1 MVGIKSTDLSFTAL
15 NTLLRTASVNHDQA
29 KRILIDHK
37 DSLFQA
43 VDVASRAHSSDGQSA
58 QEKEI
63 TYRSAFKST
72 STHPKPTEAELV
84 EIQALQNALRISRPQ
99 AALLLRDYL
108 SEAHEEDL
116 SKLLTISKDLAE
128 LAPLNDVENFWVNE
142 RRRAFSCLVV
152 VCKGGSP
159 KSNHSLYHAFA
170 GFLSEYGNELK
181 SIILSSVIYYLKS
194 SQKGM
199 SNKLIGIVMPE
210 EQEWLME
217 VLFAC
222 CLYKPLPAGERVKL
236 LKAFVDAFQSG
247 FTFSQKPSAEFE
259 HVTTAFAC
267 TESTALFA
275 ASVNLSNGLAAAVHP
290 ESDLEDIDSDEHDHS
305 QGGVRLAHDDAAV
318 TLIDETVKKVR
329 AINTAEASIVT
340 LSWAAF
346 LRMCPLFDRADIA
359 DHGAFDAMAHVAAAV
374 ESNVLAA
381 LRSVGCSHLAVDE
394 ILVADVH
401 HVFWVDFVAFL
412 SVFPPGGCEPSQV
425 ENIVELAI
433 GILGR
438 TSHDMS
444 KEIAQIFWEREK
456 SGERMLGPNT
466 LLRLS
471 SAVYPRTYRPLV
483 SLLTSMTVSQ
493 RTAELTA
500 DYLANN
506 LFTLNE
512 YCDAYRDTLHVLDDQ
527 EDIVMWQ
534 SIGAALG
541 PRFRTISSDLA
552 AVFPEDENILCVQA
566 GEDIPPDAYRSKIP
580 RGSIGV
586 ANASLTS
593 VTWITA
599 WNGFEATDHI
609 LRILLQALR
618 DHDGISVYGEEVL
631 GELLLSSLESMK
643 FFDRL
648 CGTGSKGLRDSI
660 LRDES
665 RLLTVSGIASEL
677 ADPGDWVRGS
687 WLTKSRRE
695 VLLTVSSSCLASM
708 TTGSADRAQYVL
720 ERIAASKNALPLQ
733 AALSAL
739 GAKSFPAVAALSR
752 IAGLC
757 SHGENIS
764 KNLLRKISSLSQT
777 SNFKVFS
784 ELADGYRGGTSKIYS
799 FLRGVALPLWLT
811 TAVPEEADAES
822 RSLHWLLPACS
833 LHLFSTRPN
842 DVLHDPAISGI
853 LVAVLTGVSNSMLPS
868 RCRAGDTDTFLF
880 PALRAALITC
890 YAALRERNA
899 SLQNS
904 KSRRGLSRAGQSD
917 CRNDESR
924 IELTALEKLLLKPD
938 VIYAMA
944 IMSSGGSERLKR
956 DQFYSAWTE
965 SDFRGFLPE
974 LHHSRYLALNVTEQD
989 VKLEKISS
997 WRTWVEDM
1005 CARCLALQFCC
1016 LAQISGSSGTIQ
1028 APWPTM
1034 NASSFSLWRGGAE
1047 SIRNGYA
1054 RRIRSGHSLPVIEL
1068 MVTIVSCGQRAAA
1081 RSLMG
1086 SSRKESN
1093 SVKRTEQGDP
1103 PTLSGQQT
1111 HENTLDVLDG
1121 SENERSK
1128 CSDIDGNEIL
1138 TALVDVL
1145 RESRDDW
1152 VAVNAEQETIDDT
1165 DTLKILGQK
1174 SLLIASSVRFLR
1186 ICWQMQNSKWFRSC
1200 WGALH
1205 VWELL
1210 ASLLRCDGAASNM
1223 SGKVELSRATCI
1235 YQFLSDSFSG
1245 TTGILLSPQGSRS
1258 ISFETERIV
1267 SRQSLLVDISS
1278 AWKAT
1283 ASDCL
1288 SVFSEVIS
1296 NRTSESLIQ
1305 SRSDSTSKTEKASNE
1320 SGLPRDLFAE
1330 DAFTQFASVFTER
1343 WMHVLLSVEER
1354 YMTGWSDSVLGEF
1367 TRADEA
1373 MDMSGNLDPSSEFTS
1388 PEEYSRAISV
1398 ELGKALGLNGNDA
1411 KQARVL
1417 EEFRRTGDIR
1427 TRFGVDYY
1435 FDVPAIIG
1443 CMKCF
1448 DVNVSEHDDLI
1459 LDILH
1464 LNAVINRK
1472 DAQVRLI
1479 SSFSE
1484 VASKV
1489 VFTDSFAPNPSLA
1502 LTYSSPQFRGKLCR
1516 VLCRVLTLVIPS
1528 LTTSAHSVAIASEIA
1543 KLMGFLSAY
1552 VSHDELEQPALTSV
1566 RFSPPPAALERQCSA
1581 MPLGQISHSIDRIL
1595 ASVQQERS
1603 KGAGPNSSHLDTVR
1617 WLLLSGARLAKGAAF
1632 RSPADISAFG
1642 ESAVTSLKYA
1652 DVVPELCSS
1661 VSVAISSVL
1670 ERTDTISKLPFR
1682 ERDINTIFEAI
1693 SSLARLSGTKPSD
1706 GCVKESAASLVLAIA
1721 RIHLKKL
1728 EVNEPNP
1735 SGMLRHVS
1743 GGSILG
1749 LLPPAGTVIPTY
1761 EAGQEARNPAH
1772 LVWCAYLQLSS
1783 VAIPSQT
1790 HHDQTSQEREQELRN
1805 ILEFCAANLTRI
1817 TANSLDL
1824 SGDWPS
1830 SLSGDAGS
1838 FSHRTE
1844 AAMGHNH
1851 LTIGRVEEAEVAS
1864 ITLFRLSNYAPQ
1876 LREALPELFGNAI
1889 SKLARFPSQV
1899 FRLIRA
1905 EPIERWVRPVTQQE
1919 RERSQLLRTDGDG
1932 LNVAGHGMSPS
1943 PWHSSPSKT
1952 GNSAQ
1957 NTPQKRSPSHALRA
1971 AIGGGGHKHWQS
1983 PGHFSPSPGM
1993 PGTPLLHSPRGATPY
2008 TPNTPYQSP
2017 GSPWGPFGSG
2027 IITNAGVY
2035 FGEEV
2040 SRSLYRA
2047 LGNAL
2052 VALRRLSEVL
2062 DVLLFSPSMSRD
2074 EESPSLGSL
2083 VAVLYHSCTEV
2094 SRGAEG
2100 ERRAVL
2106 EIIMD
2111 SALHL
2116 LITHVIVYM
2125 DEGSLTQA
2133 MRDEIR
2139 KRLGTVRA
2147 RMLKAVPPIPS
2158 SSVIQTPEFE
2168 SFLYQLKASV
2178 S

>member
-1 MVGIKSTDLSFTAL
+1 MVGVKATNMSFTAL
-15 NTLLRTASVNHDQA
+15 NTLLRTASINHDQA
-29 KRILIDHK
+29 KRILLDHK
-37 DSLFQA
+37 DCLFQA
-43 VDVASRAHSSDGQSA
+43 VDVVSRARSSGGQYL

-72 STHPKPTEAELV
+72 SSHPKPTEAELA
-84 EIQALQNALRISRPQ
+84 EIDALQNALRISRPQ

-108 SEAHEEDL
+108 QEAHQEDI
-116 SKLLTISKDLAE
+116 SNLLTISKDMSE
-128 LAPLNDVENFWVNE
+128 LAPLSEVEDFWIND
-142 RRRAFSCLVV
+142 RHRAFSCLVI

-159 KSNHSLYHAFA
+159 KSNHSLYHVFA
-170 GFLSEYGNELK
+170 DFLSEYGDELK
-181 SIILSSVIYYLKS
+181 SIILNGVIHYLKS
-194 SQKGM
+194 LQKGM
-199 SNKLIGIVMPE
+199 SNNLTGIILPE
-210 EQEWLME
+210 EHAWLLE

-222 CLYKPLPAGERVKL
+222 CLYRPLTPGERVKL

-247 FTFSQKPSAEFE
+247 FTFSQRPSAEFE

-275 ASVNLSNGLAAAVHP
+275 ASINLSNGLAAAVQP
-290 ESDLEDIDSDEHDHS
+290 ESDLEDIDSEEHDHS
-305 QGGVRLAHDDAAV
+305 QGGARLAHDNAAV

-329 AINTAEASIVT
+329 EINTADASIVT

-346 LRMCPLFDRADIA
+346 LRMFCRADVA
-359 DHGAFDAMAHVAAAV
+359 GNGDHGEFDAMAHVSAAV
-374 ESNVLAA
+374 AINVLAA

-394 ILVADVH
+394 VLVADVH

-412 SVFPPGGCEPSQV
+412 SVFPPAGCEPSQI

-438 TSHDMS
+438 TSHDIS
-444 KEIAQIFWEREK
+444 TEIAQVFWEREM
-456 SGERMLGPNT
+456 SGERMLGLNT

-471 SAVYPRTYRPLV
+471 SAVYPLTYRPLV

-493 RTAELTA
+493 RTAELSA
-500 DYLANN
+500 DYLANS
-506 LFTLNE
+506 LCTLAE
-512 YCDAYRDTLHVLDDQ
+512 HCDVYRDTLHVLDDQ
-527 EDIVMWQ
+527 EDMEIWQ

-541 PRFRTISSDLA
+541 PRFGTISSDLA
-552 AVFPEDENILCVQA
+552 AVFPEDEKMLCIQA
-566 GEDIPPDAYRSKIP
+566 GEDIPPDAYRSKIS

-586 ANASLTS
+586 ANSSLTS
-593 VTWITA
+593 VTWVTA
-599 WNGFEATDHI
+599 WNGFHASDHI

-618 DHDGISVYGEEVL
+618 DHSGISVYGEEVL
-631 GELLLSSLESMK
+631 SELLLSALESMK
-643 FFDRL
+643 FLDRL
-648 CGTGSKGLRDSI
+648 CRTGSKDLRNSI

-665 RLLTVSGIASEL
+665 RLLTVSDIASEL

-708 TTGSADRAQYVL
+708 TTDSADRAQYVL
-720 ERIAASKNALPLQ
+720 ERIAASKNTLPLQ

-757 SHGENIS
+757 SHGEHIS

-777 SNFKVFS
+777 SDMKVFS

-811 TAVPEEADAES
+811 TAVPEEADSEAK
-822 RSLHWLLPACS
+822 SLHWLLPACS
-833 LHLFSTRPN
+833 LHLFSTRPS
-842 DVLHDPAISGI
+842 DVLHDPAISG
-853 LVAVLTGVSNSMLPS
+853 VLASVFTGASHSMLPS
-868 RCRAGDTDTFLF
+868 KCRAGGTETFLF
-880 PALRAALITC
+880 PALRAALISC
-890 YAALRERNA
+890 YVALRERNS
-899 SLQNS
+899 SLQNAYSPKELS
-904 KSRRGLSRAGQSD
+904 KAGQTD
-917 CRNDESR
+917 YMDDESKM
-924 IELTALEKLLLKPD
+924 ELTALEKLLLKPD

-956 DQFYSAWTE
+956 EQFYSAWTE

-974 LHHSRYLALNVTEQD
+974 LHHSRYLALNATEQD
-989 VKLEKISS
+989 VKLEKTSS

-1034 NASSFSLWRGGAE
+1034 NSSSFSLWRGGAE

-1054 RRIRSGHSLPVIEL
+1054 RRIRAGHSLAVIEL

-1093 SVKRTEQGDP
+1093 SVK
-1103 PTLSGQQT
+1103 LSGQGISPTIGVEQIPEKT
-1111 HENTLDVLDG
+1111 RNAPDAKEQEG
-1121 SENERSK
+1121 SRSTNK
-1128 CSDIDGNEIL
+1128 DNNEIL
-1138 TALVDVL
+1138 SALVDVL
-1145 RESRDDW
+1145 RECRDDW
-1152 VAVNAEQETIDDT
+1152 VAVNAEQEIIEDT
-1165 DTLKILGQK
+1165 ETLMILGQK

-1186 ICWQMQNSKWFRSC
+1186 ICWQLQNSKWFRTC
-1200 WGALH
+1200 WEAFH

-1210 ASLLRCDGAASNM
+1210 ASLLRCEGAASTG
-1223 SGKVELSRATCI
+1223 SGKIELSRATCI
-1235 YQFLSDSFSG
+1235 YQFLSESFSG
-1245 TTGILLSPQGSRS
+1245 TTGILLSREGAGTT
-1258 ISFETERIV
+1258 SFATEKIV
-1267 SRQSLLVDISS
+1267 LKQSLLVDISS
-1278 AWKAT
+1278 AWKTA

-1288 SVFSEVIS
+1288 SVFSEAIS
-1296 NRTSESLIQ
+1296 NRTSESLIL
-1305 SRSDSTSKTEKASNE
+1305 RTSDSTSKAEKATNE
-1320 SGLPRDLFAE
+1320 NGLPRDLFAE

-1354 YMTGWSDSVLGEF
+1354 YMTGWSDLLQEEF
-1367 TRADEA
+1367 TRAGEV
-1373 MDMSGNLDPSSEFTS
+1373 MDMSSNLNLLSEFAS
-1388 PEEYSRAISV
+1388 AEDYSRALSA
-1398 ELGKALGLNGNDA
+1398 ELGKALGLSGDDA

-1448 DVNVSEHDDLI
+1448 EVNVAEHHDLI

-1502 LTYSSPQFRGKLCR
+1502 LTYSSPQFCGKLCR
-1516 VLCRVLTLVIPS
+1516 VLCRILTFVIPS
-1528 LTTSAHSVAIASEIA
+1528 LTTSTHSFAISSEIA

-1552 VSHDELEQPALTSV
+1552 LSYDELEQPALTAV
-1566 RFSPPPAALERQCSA
+1566 RFSPPPAALERQCSST
-1581 MPLGQISHSIDRIL
+1581 PLGQISHSIDHIL
-1595 ASVQQERS
+1595 ASVQQEQS

-1617 WLLLSGARLAKGAAF
+1617 WLLLSGARLASGAAF
-1632 RSPADISAFG
+1632 RSPKDISAFG

-1652 DVVPELCSS
+1652 DVVPELCSA

-1670 ERTDTISKLPFR
+1670 EKTDTISKLPFR
-1682 ERDINTIFEAI
+1682 ERDICTIFEAI
-1693 SSLARLSGTKPSD
+1693 SSLARLSGRKPAD
-1706 GCVKESAASLVLAIA
+1706 GSVRESAASLVLAVA

-1728 EVNEPNP
+1728 EVNEPNL

-1749 LLPPAGTVIPTY
+1749 LLPPTGTVIPTY
-1761 EAGQEARNPAH
+1761 DASQEARNSAH

-1790 HHDQTSQEREQELRN
+1790 HDDQTSQEREQELRN
-1805 ILEFCAANLTRI
+1805 VLEFCAANLARI
-1817 TANSLDL
+1817 SANSLDL

-1830 SLSGDAGS
+1830 SLSGDNES
-1838 FSHRTE
+1838 FSRRTE
-1844 AAMGHNH
+1844 AAMGNNH

-1876 LREALPELFGNAI
+1876 LRESLPELFGNAI
-1889 SKLARFPSQV
+1889 SKLTRFPSQV

-1905 EPIERWVRPVTQQE
+1905 EPIERWVRPVTRQE
-1919 RERSQLLRTDGDG
+1919 RERSQLLRTDGDVV
-1932 LNVAGHGMSPS
+1932 NVASHGMSPS

-1952 GNSAQ
+1952 GNSSQ

-1971 AIGGGGHKHWQS
+1971 AIGGSGPKHWQS

-1993 PGTPLLHSPRGATPY
+1993 PGTPQLHSPRGTTPY
-2008 TPNTPYQSP
+2008 TPNALYQSP
-2017 GSPWGPFGSG
+2017 ASPWGPFGPG

-2074 EESPSLGSL
+2074 EESPSLGAL
-2083 VAVLYHSCTEV
+2083 VAILYHSCTEV

-2100 ERRAVL
+2100 ERRSVL

-2116 LITHVIVYM
+2116 LITHVIVYIA
-2125 DEGSLTQA
+2125 EGSLTQA

-2147 RMLKAVPPIPS
+2147 RMLKAVPPIPP
-2158 SSVIQTPEFE
+2158 SSVIHTPEFE
-2168 SFLYQLKASV
+2168 AFLYHLKS
-2178 S
+2178 SI